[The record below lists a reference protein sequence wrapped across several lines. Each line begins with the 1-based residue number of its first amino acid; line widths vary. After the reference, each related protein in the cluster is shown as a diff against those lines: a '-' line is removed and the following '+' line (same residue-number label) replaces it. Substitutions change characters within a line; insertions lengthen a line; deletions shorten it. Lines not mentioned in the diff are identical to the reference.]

1 MMSTITRKS
10 VLLECLEYERGILK
24 LCSQN
29 HEGRIAAKG
38 EEDLFRDQK
47 QKIRILQEMIHALD
61 NESVRKAMA
70 DWQKDVILNGP
81 TALELD
87 GGNEPELKMT
97 EGGI

>member
-38 EEDLFRDQK
+38 EEDLFRDQQ

-61 NESVRKAMA
+61 SESVRQAMA
-70 DWQKDVILNGP
+70 DWQKDVMEHGP
-81 TALELD
+81 SALKLD
-87 GGNEPELKMT
+87 KSNEPELKM
-97 EGGI
+97 